1 MATTPAYH
9 ITYTTVTFF
18 GSSDLAQALYK
29 DGELGDIPGELGGIP
44 GELGDIPGE
53 VGDIPRGWLAR
64 MLSGIIWGILQRMG
78 GL

>member
-9 ITYTTVTFF
+9 ITYTTETFF

-29 DGELGDIPGELGGIP
+29 DGELGDIPGELGDIP

-53 VGDIPRGWLAR
+53 L
-64 MLSGIIWGILQRMG
+64 G
-78 GL
+78 GAL